1 MKTCEKRH
9 QKTAQRAVL
18 VNLADSLKDWIDTL
32 ERNIAKGDRFVK
44 AWLAKW
50 AWTCRGLNPVDLGY
64 QSNLANLPGPRQY
77 YCNICQI

>member
-1 MKTCEKRH
+1 MKTYEKRH

-32 ERNIAKGDRFVK
+32 GHNIPKWGRFVK
-44 AWLAKW
+44 SWLAKW
-50 AWTCRGLNPVDLGY
+50 AWTCRELNPVDLGY